1 MIFSAQTTHTKK
13 PFFSHLKWS
22 ICGVMFAGIIST
34 LSLSAH
40 SDSSYAPLI
49 ISYLDRPPYYHTV
62 EGEAQGLLVD
72 KVKTILE
79 AADIEADY
87 REVPAGR
94 ILHNIEHNISA
105 QCSIGWFKND
115 TREKFARFTLPIW
128 RDSPWMVLAPVQ
140 IKDAISQYGRFSELL
155 ADSTLSWATH
165 RGFSY
170 GQYLDGLVQQYAT
183 NRSEFSGDQM
193 LLPKMMLKG
202 RASYMIIAKEE
213 FLPLIYS
220 SGLGLDDFFLQP
232 MADAP
237 PVNERFLMC
246 SKSVTPELIEKINQ
260 VIITISSIK

>member
-1 MIFSAQTTHTKK
+1 MIFSAQTTRPKK
-13 PFFSHLKWS
+13 PFVTHSKWF

-40 SDSSYAPLI
+40 SDSSYAPII

-105 QCSIGWFKND
+105 QCSIGWFKNN

-140 IKDAISQYGRFSELL
+140 IKDAISQYERFSELL
-155 ADSTLSWATH
+155 ADSTLSWGTH

-170 GQYLDGLVQQYAT
+170 GQYLDGLAQQYAT
-183 NRSEFSGDQM
+183 NKMEFSGDQM

-213 FLPLIYS
+213 FLPLIES
-220 SGLGLDDFFLQP
+220 AGLGLDSFFLQP

-237 PVNERFLMC
+237 PVSERFLMC
-246 SKSVTPELIEKINQ
+246 SKSVPPEIIEKINQ
-260 VIITISSIK
+260 AILMLVPEN